1 MQKANC
7 DEALR
12 ILNEHKERL
21 GFEDVTAN
29 KAVAKVS
36 VVGAGMATNS
46 GVASM
51 LFEATFDAGINVKM
65 ISTSEIK
72 ISILVKDSVADRAAI
87 AIHEQVYERSI
98 NARQ

>member
-1 MQKANC
+1 MNTRK
-7 DEALR
+7 DL
-12 ILNEHKERL
+12 
-21 GFEDVTAN
+21 VS

-72 ISILVKDSVADRAAI
+72 ISILVKDSDADRAAI
-87 AIHEQVYERSI
+87 AIHDKFMSESI